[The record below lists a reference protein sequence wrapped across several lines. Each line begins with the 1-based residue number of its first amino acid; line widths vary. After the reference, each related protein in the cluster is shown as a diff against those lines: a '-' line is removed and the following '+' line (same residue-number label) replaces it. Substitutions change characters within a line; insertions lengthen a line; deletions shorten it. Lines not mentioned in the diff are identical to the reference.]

1 MTAPHAPGHPAAAG
15 LTSADYAALNQTVRY
30 TMYSVFSLGQSLP
43 AERGAREQ
51 LVKEAL
57 ASVVSD
63 HELEIRGWY
72 DLGGLTA
79 EADLLVWWH
88 ADTLPQV
95 QGAYHRL
102 RASELGK
109 TLVPVW
115 SVVGLHRPSEFNREH
130 VPAFLA
136 GAPALEYVCV
146 YPFVRSYDWYLL
158 DPAERG
164 AMLRDHG
171 GAAAAYT
178 DLLPNTVA
186 TFGLS
191 DYEWV
196 LAFETA
202 EPHRVVDLMRD
213 LRNTK
218 AREHVRLEV
227 PFWFGQRVEL
237 GEWADRQ
244 PLD

>member
-1 MTAPHAPGHPAAAG
+1 MTAQPAPGHPAASG
-15 LTSADYAALNQTVRY
+15 LTETDFAALNTTIRY
-30 TMYSVFSLGQSLP
+30 TMYSVFSLGAPLP
-43 AERGAREQ
+43 VDDEVRSH
-51 LVKEAL
+51 LVDDAL
-57 ASVVSD
+57 AAVQD
-63 HELEIRGWY
+63 DGLEIRGWY

-88 ADTLPQV
+88 ADSLPEV
-95 QGAYHRL
+95 QAAYHRL

-115 SVVGLHRPSEFNREH
+115 SVVGLHRPSEFNAQH
-130 VPAFLA
+130 VPSFLT
-136 GAPALEYVCV
+136 GAPPLEFICV
-146 YPFVRSYDWYLL
+146 YPFVRSYDWYSL

-164 AMLRDHG
+164 QMLREHG
-171 GAAAAYT
+171 ELAAPYT
-178 DLLPNTVA
+178 DVLPNTVS

-196 LAFETA
+196 LSFESDQ
-202 EPHRVVDLMRD
+202 PHRVVDLMRD
-213 LRNTK
+213 LRNTR
-218 AREHVRLEV
+218 ARDHVRLEV
-227 PFWFGQRVEL
+227 PFWFGQRLGL

>member
-1 MTAPHAPGHPAAAG
+1 MTAHPAPGHPAAAG
-15 LTSADYAALNQTVRY
+15 LTNADFAALNQTIRY
-30 TMYSVFSLGQSLP
+30 TMYSVFSLGTALP
-43 AERGAREQ
+43 ADGEVRAQ
-51 LVKEAL
+51 LVKDAL
-57 ASVVSD
+57 AQVEND
-63 HELEIRGWY
+63 DLEIRGWY

-95 QGAYHRL
+95 QDAYHRL
-102 RASELGK
+102 RATGLGK

-115 SVVGLHRPSEFNREH
+115 SVVGLHRPSEFNAQH
-130 VPAFLA
+130 VPSFLA
-136 GAPALEYVCV
+136 GAPALGFICV
-146 YPFVRSYDWYLL
+146 YPFVRSLDWYVL
-158 DPAERG
+158 DPAERRR
-164 AMLRDHG
+164 MLREHG
-171 GAAAAYT
+171 EAAASYT

-196 LAFETA
+196 LAFETDQ
-202 EPHRVVDLMRD
+202 PHRVVDLIRD
-213 LRNTK
+213 LRNTE
-218 AREHVRLEV
+218 ARKHVRVEE

-237 GEWADRQ
+237 AQWADRQ

>member
-15 LTSADYAALNQTVRY
+15 LTRADYDALNQTLRY
-30 TMYSVFSLGQSLP
+30 AMYAVFRLTGPLP
-43 AERGAREQ
+43 ADAVAREH
-51 LVKEAL
+51 LVAQTL
-57 ASVVSD
+57 SGVQD
-63 HELEIRGWY
+63 DGLEIRGWY
-72 DLGGLTA
+72 DLAGFTA

-88 ADTLPQV
+88 ADTVPQV

-102 RASELGK
+102 RASDLGRS
-109 TLVPVW
+109 LEPVW

-130 VPAFLA
+130 VPSFLA

-146 YPFVRSYDWYLL
+146 YPFVRSYDWYVL
-158 DPAERG
+158 DPVER
-164 AMLRDHG
+164 ATMLRDHG
-171 GAAAAYT
+171 VVAAPYT

-196 LAFETA
+196 LAFEA
-202 EPHRVVDLMRD
+202 EQPHRVVDLIRD
-213 LRNTK
+213 LRNTR

-237 GEWADRQ
+237 GQWADRQ